1 MEECLKDLQTCF
13 KKLPKEIRKHIFSS
27 GPPTSPLA
35 ELVKSE
41 KYQDLRELMLADWG
55 ELAVHYLEV
64 VPGHFRD
71 NGRTESMNIAAI
83 YELMSYNIEARAG
96 YRSEQL
102 RIIEEGGPAVWDGS
116 DSESCLRDSE
126 SGNSDVG

>member
-1 MEECLKDLQTCF
+1 MQEYLKD
-13 KKLPKEIRKHIFSS
+13 LPKEIRKHIFSYS
-27 GPPTSPLA
+27 PPTSPLA
-35 ELVKSE
+35 DLVKSQ
-41 KYQDLRELMLADWG
+41 KYQDLRELMLANWE

-71 NGRTESMNIAAI
+71 DGRSENMNIAAI

-102 RIIEEGGPAVWDGS
+102 RFIEEGGFVVWDS
-116 DSESCLRDSE
+116 DDSE
-126 SGNSDVG
+126 SGNSDVD

>member
-1 MEECLKDLQTCF
+1 MEDYFKDSQTCF
-13 KKLPKEIRKHIFSS
+13 KTLPTEIMKHIFSYS
-27 GPPTSPLA
+27 PPTSPLA

-71 NGRTESMNIAAI
+71 SGRTENMNIAAI

-102 RIIEEGGPAVWDGS
+102 RIIEEGGPAVWEG
-116 DSESCLRDSE
+116 SE